1 MRIHHYLFW
10 VKMTL
15 VDMMMMVMMMMVV
28 KLGRVEVSVESQS
41 QRLTMKM
48 TVLMEVDESVCDDD
62 DVNDTE

>member
-1 MRIHHYLFW
+1 
-10 VKMTL
+10 MTL
-15 VDMMMMVMMMMVV
+15 VDMMVMVTMMTRMVV

-48 TVLMEVDESVCDDD
+48 TLLMEVDESVCDDD